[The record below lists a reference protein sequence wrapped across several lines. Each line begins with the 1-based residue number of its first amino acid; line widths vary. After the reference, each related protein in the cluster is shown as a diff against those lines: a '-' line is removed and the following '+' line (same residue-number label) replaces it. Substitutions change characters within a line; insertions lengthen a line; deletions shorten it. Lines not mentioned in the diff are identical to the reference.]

1 MKFCPQ
7 CSNYMYMSIDV
18 MDIKH
23 KCKACGF
30 EQTASA
36 AEAESVAA
44 GAALAKATKKTVPE
58 TEDTGLG
65 EACVLDTT
73 IRQRAG
79 QVSLTIDKYTLS
91 DPTLPHD
98 TSGSIKCPNSE
109 CSSNTGKATP
119 NIIYIK
125 NNPRDL
131 TFDYICQRCTT
142 RWRTGTS

>member
-1 MKFCPQ
+1 MKFCQQ
-7 CSNYMYMSIDV
+7 CSNYMYMSIEI
-18 MDIKH
+18 MEIKY

-36 AEAESVAA
+36 AEADAAAA
-44 GAALAKATKKTVPE
+44 GAALAKATKKEVAT
-58 TEDTGLG
+58 DDSGLG

-79 QVSLTIDKYTLS
+79 QVPITIDKYTLS

-98 TSGSIKCPNSE
+98 TSGSIKCPNAE
-109 CSSNTGKATP
+109 CTSNTGKSTADV
-119 NIIYIK
+119 IYIK
-125 NNPRDL
+125 TNPRDL

-142 RWRTGTS
+142 RWRTGTT